1 MHLQSSIHS
10 KYHKLY
16 FLLYTDLIR
25 QVWDNAFK
33 VQHLK
38 GGFQASGLYPVN
50 WEAIPASKLA
60 PSIPYTSSTSV
71 PAATAGP
78 SPTSSSTSV
87 SASKQ
92 GQLQPP
98 RWCHHLP
105 ACASGD
111 LSTYQ
116 CLPQVPVRSSHVTA
130 ARVPS
135 PLSSCVWWLISP
147 VTYRG
152 RTLRRWRTAG
162 GWSHGIMVRL

>member
-1 MHLQSSIHS
+1 MVVSTFTIIHIQYIS
-10 KYHKLY
+10 HKLY

-25 QVWDNAFK
+25 QLWDNAFK

-38 GGFQASGLYPVN
+38 GGFRASGLYPVN
-50 WEAIPASKLA
+50 WEAIPPSKLA

-105 ACASGD
+105 AASGD
-111 LSTYQ
+111 HSTLSVSATE
-116 CLPQVPVRSSHVTA
+116 VPVRSSHVKA
-130 ARVPS
+130 AGVPS
-135 PLSSCVWWLISP
+135 PLSSCMWWLISP

-152 RTLRRWRTAG
+152 RTL
-162 GWSHGIMVRL
+162 

>member
-1 MHLQSSIHS
+1 MDRSGGLYIYNHPHTVNIT
-10 KYHKLY
+10 Y

-38 GGFQASGLYPVN
+38 SRFRASGLYPVN
-50 WEAIPASKLA
+50 QEAISASKLS

-87 SASKQ
+87 SATSTMVSAS
-92 GQLQPP
+92 
-98 RWCHHLP
+98 

-111 LSTYQ
+111 QSTYQ
-116 CLPQVPVRSSHVTA
+116 CLPQVPATSSYVTA
-130 ARVPS
+130 VRVPS
-135 PLSSCVWWLISP
+135 PLFGCMWWLICP
-147 VTYRG
+147 IRG
-152 RTLRRWRTAG
+152 RMLRRQRTA
-162 GWSHGIMVRL
+162 RE